1 MEEWAG
7 VKIEQLLRRG
17 IGAFLFK
24 ARSPS
29 CGCRNTSVFD
39 SQGRCIMKNA
49 DGIFV
54 RMLRLKCPKMVIGS
68 EDNLEEFVAKLN
80 LDIFRG

>member
-7 VKIEQLLRRG
+7 IKIEQLLRRG
-17 IGAFLFK
+17 VGAFLFK

-29 CGCRNTSVFD
+29 CGCGNTSVFD
-39 SQGRCIMKNA
+39 SQGRRIMQTA
-49 DGIFV
+49 DGLFV
-54 RMLRLKCPKMVIGS
+54 RMLRLKCPKMVIGT
-68 EDNLEEFVAKLN
+68 EDRLDEFIEKLN